1 MKKKNWQWLGE
12 DHITYAVR
20 DIQAWR
26 AVYMDVWGFKEIHHT
41 VDACPGGSSSMELYG
56 LQAGRS
62 RVALVSPI
70 NRTSISHVQTFLDV
84 HGDHSVQHV
93 AHAIRNLDV
102 FVEEMK
108 GRGFK
113 FLGEIKQR
121 TDAFGPIKQIFA
133 KRFDSQFT
141 PGQGPFAEFVERPK
155 KTMWKKIL
163 MILRRVF
170 WKKNSPAGFFS
181 GTVAGELYDDVE
193 KDILNDVGDP
203 FIDFHVL

>member
-1 MKKKNWQWLGE
+1 MAHKLWKWLGE
-12 DHITYAVR
+12 DHITYVVR

-26 AVYMDVWGFKEIHHT
+26 CVYMDVWGFKEIHHT
-41 VDACPGGSSSMELYG
+41 ADACPHGPSSMELYG

-93 AHAIRNLDV
+93 AYAIQNLEA

-121 TDAFGPIKQIFA
+121 SDAFGPIKQIFA
-133 KRFDSQFT
+133 KRFDARFT
-141 PGQGPFAEFVERPK
+141 PGQGSFAEFVERPK
-155 KTMWKKIL
+155 KTRQKKIL
-163 MILRRVF
+163 MTKRNV
-170 WKKNSPAGFFS
+170 AGFFS
-181 GTVAGELYDDVE
+181 STVAGELYEDVE

-203 FIDFHVL
+203 FIAFPLIAA